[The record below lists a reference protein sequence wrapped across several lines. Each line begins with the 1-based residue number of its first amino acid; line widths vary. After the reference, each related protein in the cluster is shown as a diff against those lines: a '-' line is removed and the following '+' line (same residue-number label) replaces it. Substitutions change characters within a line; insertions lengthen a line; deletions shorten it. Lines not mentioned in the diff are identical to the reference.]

1 MERDC
6 LSVLETQRKTSP
18 NGDTSCDAG
27 AAPCSCGHHHNLRH
41 HQGKPAEQPDA
52 AALIS
57 ARGLSMKRGSRE
69 VLSDVDLDVRRGE
82 IVTLIGPNG
91 AGKTTLVRILLGIEQ
106 PDHGRIAKPA
116 STRVGYVPQRFEVDP
131 TIPMTVASFLA
142 LGAYVTPAA
151 IKAALE
157 ETGALKTLNQQLS
170 KLSGGETQ
178 RVLIARALLRQPNL
192 LILDEPASGVDFTGE
207 ADLYDLIGRLRDKHN
222 LGVILVSHDLHVV
235 MARSDRVICLNG
247 HVCCSGKPEDVSQ
260 HAAYVR
266 IFGPQ
271 AATTLGVYRH
281 HHDHQH
287 DLTGETKPLA
297 GPEAQEQ
304 PTPGRGS

>member
-1 MERDC
+1 
-6 LSVLETQRKTSP
+6 
-18 NGDTSCDAG
+18 
-27 AAPCSCGHHHNLRH
+27 
-41 HQGKPAEQPDA
+41 
-52 AALIS
+52 
-57 ARGLSMKRGSRE
+57 MKRGSRE

-91 AGKTTLVRILLGIEQ
+91 AGKTTLVRILLAIER

-116 STRVGYVPQRFEVDP
+116 STRIGYVPQRFEVDP
-131 TIPMTVASFLA
+131 AIPMTVGSFLA
-142 LGAYVTPAA
+142 LGASVTSKA
-151 IKAALE
+151 IKEALE
-157 ETGALKTLNQQLS
+157 ETGALKTLDQQLS

-222 LGVILVSHDLHVV
+222 LGVLLVSHDLHVV

-271 AATTLGVYRH
+271 AATALGVYRH

-287 DLTGETKPLA
+287 DLTGEALPLGGSA
-297 GPEAQEQ
+297 
-304 PTPGRGS
+304 TPGRGS

>member
-1 MERDC
+1 MSA
-6 LSVLETQRKTSP
+6 L
-18 NGDTSCDAG
+18 DANTVVSSSSDD
-27 AAPCSCGHHHNLRH
+27 AAMACSCGHHHH
-41 HQGKPAEQPDA
+41 HHAKPADKPDA
-52 AALIS
+52 EALIS
-57 ARGLSMKRGSRE
+57 ARGLSMKRGARE

-82 IVTLIGPNG
+82 IVTVIGPNG
-91 AGKTTLVRILLGIEQ
+91 AGKTTLVRLLLGIEQ
-106 PDHGRIAKPA
+106 PDQGRITKPS
-116 STRVGYVPQRFEVDP
+116 STRIGYVPQRFEVDRA
-131 TIPMTVASFLA
+131 IPMTVGSFLA
-142 LGAYVTPAA
+142 LGSDATKKA
-151 IKAALE
+151 IKDALQE
-157 ETGALKTLNQQLS
+157 AGALKTLDQQLS

-207 ADLYDLIGRLRDKHN
+207 ADLYDLIGRLRDTHN
-222 LGVILVSHDLHVV
+222 LGVLLVSHDLHVV

-266 IFGPQ
+266 IFGPH
-271 AATTLGVYRH
+271 AATALGVYRH

-297 GPEAQEQ
+297 DA
-304 PTPGRGS
+304 PTEGRRS